1 VNSEAKMSNQTEL
14 ILTAAV
20 RNAPFV
26 DNASFPV
33 DSIRDNLNW
42 VHAMAFGYHTP
53 QLSNVTGPLAP
64 LYDPLSNATTDHD
77 IHEWIRRPC
86 LSMAMRGS

>member
-64 LYDPLSNATTDHD
+64 LY
-77 IHEWIRRPC
+77 HEWIRRPC
-86 LSMAMRGS
+86 LSMAMRAQRQ